1 MISSYIKQKIESSF
15 AKKEYQEVIDISDKF
30 IQKKDRPPGLA
41 CLIGTCKFL
50 KEEKNLED
58 LKSALDYFE
67 EAYEKDKVGI
77 HGLSGITN
85 YINTTVFGAR
95 RYNQLSIYLKKAE
108 KYYNETKD
116 NFEKNIHFLVASKK
130 LFSHQLDKFNQKKI
144 SEMIL
149 LNPQIPL
156 SEKIDSV
163 FFQNY
168 FLDWSQKKYTDQIIK
183 YSKNLP
189 THNAKNLS
197 EIKFEEN
204 KKIHIGFVSAD
215 FTDQHSIFYFL
226 KDTLKYMDRD
236 IFKIYLFSFNRG
248 KNNEFIGQKEIKNVA
263 DEFIDLEQ
271 YDNQECIDLI
281 QKKKINILIDVMG
294 ITFIERISLFT
305 ARIAPV
311 QISWLAYCN
320 TNGIE
325 NIDYMIADQNVI
337 YKKEE
342 ELYPEKILKMPEI
355 WNSHCGYIFE
365 RKPYASPFKKNN
377 YFTFGS
383 LNNFHKISDEV
394 IQAWGKILQKCENS
408 KLILKSS
415 SFDCNAEKIKYKF
428 EKFGVVHKI
437 DLLDLRKYAYKND
450 HMNVYKNI
458 DLALDTFPYNGVTTT
473 FEALWMGVPVIVLKG
488 FNFNSKCGYSII
500 KNSTFTN
507 LISNSIEDYTEK
519 AIHFYENRDEFLKLK
534 NELFNNILKTP
545 LFDTKKFS
553 RHFSNSLLSL
563 KKKNYK

>member
-337 YKKEE
+337 SKKEE

-355 WNSHCGYIFE
+355 WNSHCGYTFE
-365 RKPYASPFKKNN
+365 RKPYESPFKKNN

-428 EKFGVVHKI
+428 EKFGVEHKI